1 MAKSEQAGLLEK
13 HVEKLVLALAA
24 VGLVFVLFTWVFRS
38 PFSFKGMSGTPVP
51 AEKIPE
57 ELLRLAETKQRQ
69 IENRKI
75 NITTMPAYT
84 KLVPQIMQEAVSG
97 NVGSTVPWSYATVLP
112 PLDKRV
118 SINNDPVPP
127 MPPLP
132 PLESTVASIRQETIR
147 KTLSASDMG
156 VGAGVRA
163 EDVYTAHVTSLL
175 NYGTMVRPW
184 LVVQKKF
191 GVKIAVVFLD
201 VTAER
206 QEQLADGTWS
216 DPVPVQITRAPANNR
231 NGELPPLDPYDAG
244 HMLDTGSR
252 LLYVDQ
258 IKQKYGNT
266 PTQLDVLEPES
277 YQVFW
282 SEVHNWGTWK
292 HHLPHTKVND
302 TPKTDLGADETP
314 PGPGKLGST
323 TAAVMGMGMLPTTIS
338 PVSAGGPEGF
348 FGRLPAGT
356 GPGGTGAGPGGMGPM
371 GRGMGMGG
379 HAKPSSPATTGNANE
394 QAEKIALEKAQKQ
407 LASGDLDGAITTLR
421 GALRIM
427 PGNSEAEALLQEAE
441 QRKFQSN
448 LPPITKVPALVQQ
461 CGDGLVQIWVHDIT
475 CQQGKTYRYR
485 LQMKLLNPLFGQG
498 DTLRMSNP
506 ADAERPVL
514 ITAGDWSAP
523 VTAAPET
530 AFFVAS
536 GLKENQEARFEVFRQ
551 RLGQWRME
559 QTTLRCGDAIGSVE
573 NKKLFEPAQEGQIV
587 EKDFDFCTGYV
598 LVDCDFDYPSPGS
611 GANGSTLAV
620 TLMGPDGSLVMRDVV
635 HDNTKQHKDYRD
647 RALRDE
653 EAMKP
658 PAPPPGTATPGAP
671 AAPGMPRA
679 PRTTPAPAP
688 PRPQPPVPAR
698 PMVPGQ
704 R

>member
-216 DPVPVQITRAPANNR
+216 DPVPVQITQCRPTIATANCRRSILTTQATCSIPARGCCMWTRSNR
-231 NGELPPLDPYDAG
+231 NTAI
-244 HMLDTGSR
+244 R
-252 LLYVDQ
+252 RR
-258 IKQKYGNT
+258 
-266 PTQLDVLEPES
+266 
-277 YQVFW
+277 
-282 SEVHNWGTWK
+282 NWMSWNPRVTRCSGLRYT
-292 HHLPHTKVND
+292 
-302 TPKTDLGADETP
+302 
-314 PGPGKLGST
+314 
-323 TAAVMGMGMLPTTIS
+323 
-338 PVSAGGPEGF
+338 
-348 FGRLPAGT
+348 
-356 GPGGTGAGPGGMGPM
+356 TGAPG
-371 GRGMGMGG
+371 
-379 HAKPSSPATTGNANE
+379 S
-394 QAEKIALEKAQKQ
+394 
-407 LASGDLDGAITTLR
+407 
-421 GALRIM
+421 
-427 PGNSEAEALLQEAE
+427 
-441 QRKFQSN
+441 
-448 LPPITKVPALVQQ
+448 
-461 CGDGLVQIWVHDIT
+461 IT
-475 CQQGKTYRYR
+475 C
-485 LQMKLLNPLFGQG
+485 
-498 DTLRMSNP
+498 
-506 ADAERPVL
+506 
-514 ITAGDWSAP
+514 
-523 VTAAPET
+523 
-530 AFFVAS
+530 
-536 GLKENQEARFEVFRQ
+536 
-551 RLGQWRME
+551 
-559 QTTLRCGDAIGSVE
+559 
-573 NKKLFEPAQEGQIV
+573 
-587 EKDFDFCTGYV
+587 
-598 LVDCDFDYPSPGS
+598 
-611 GANGSTLAV
+611 
-620 TLMGPDGSLVMRDVV
+620 
-635 HDNTKQHKDYRD
+635 
-647 RALRDE
+647 
-653 EAMKP
+653 
-658 PAPPPGTATPGAP
+658 
-671 AAPGMPRA
+671 
-679 PRTTPAPAP
+679 RT
-688 PRPQPPVPAR
+688 RR
-698 PMVPGQ
+698 
-704 R
+704 